1 MDINC
6 CACGQEQPLIKALE
20 AEEERKQAEYKWN
33 ISVPTIGIICENCLI
48 DFKESQN
55 NAQN

>member
-1 MDINC
+1 M
-6 CACGQEQPLIKALE
+6 CGQEQPLIKALE

-33 ISVPTIGIICENCLI
+33 VRVPTIGIICENCLI